1 MAYLLAQKAEAFGML
16 AAIESES
23 WQFSHPQEFAA
34 LKSKFRYM
42 LAADRSRRAKDSMGT
57 HCRLDSDL

>member
-42 LAADRSRRAKDSMGT
+42 LAADRSRSAKGQMRA
-57 HCRLDSDL
+57 RLRLGSDL